1 MRTFEI
7 TNKKYFNS
15 NKQTD
20 KHELSEFL
28 YFIQLT
34 INDLDQAA
42 ERIIHWKFYDILCK
56 IITDLLW
63 NKSERKWKNLD
74 ETSHINELNLVC

>member
-1 MRTFEI
+1 MHFIARIWCGTIMRTFEI
-7 TNKKYFNS
+7 TNKNYFNS

-42 ERIIHWKFYDILCK
+42 ERIIH
-56 IITDLLW
+56 
-63 NKSERKWKNLD
+63 
-74 ETSHINELNLVC
+74 